1 MKKFRKLKIF
11 SIKSVNPQTGKLAT
25 SACHPPLQG
34 LNHVLLHLLDSSTPL
49 KKLRSES
56 LNVATLVSQN
66 TGRTVLQ
73 IARYVQELFYESS
86 SYISLYLRKH
96 QNPSW

>member
-1 MKKFRKLKIF
+1 MKKFRQLKIF
-11 SIKSVNPQTGKLAT
+11 SIKSVNPQIGKLAT

-34 LNHVLLHLLDSSTPL
+34 LNHVLLLDSSTPL